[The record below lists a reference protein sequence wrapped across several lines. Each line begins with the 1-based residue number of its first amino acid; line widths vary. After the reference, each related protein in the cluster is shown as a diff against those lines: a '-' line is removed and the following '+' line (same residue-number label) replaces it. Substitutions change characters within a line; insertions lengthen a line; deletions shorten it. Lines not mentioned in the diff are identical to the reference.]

1 MTVKELKERLS
12 HLDDRYDDLE
22 VCIPNNKGGMGG
34 LSVTK
39 VKGANR
45 GIDWDSG
52 KFIIWPETEMV
63 ESADDTYIGDK
74 ELGKIAEKESDFY
87 SRLYPKQHKD
97 LSDDELTRL
106 NEVAKGSYYIGY
118 KAGYR
123 KAKNK

>member
-12 HLDDRYDDLE
+12 HLDGRYDDLE

-52 KFIIWPETEMV
+52 KFFIWPETQMV
-63 ESADDTYIGDK
+63 EMSDDSYIGDK
-74 ELGKIAEKESDFY
+74 ALSEEADKQAEFY
-87 SRLYPKQHKD
+87 AKLYPKKHKE
-97 LSDDELTRL
+97 LSDDECKRL
-106 NEVAKGSYYIGY
+106 NEIAKGSYYIGY